1 MEGRQMAQTAEGPAA
16 LIARYVEPNP
26 HKPGEAEARLRDYGV
41 SVWALVEYWYGVDFD
56 KATVAQDYDLPPEA
70 VDAALAYYKAHKA
83 LVDARIALNAA

>member
-1 MEGRQMAQTAEGPAA
+1 MATTASDRAA
-16 LIARYVEPNP
+16 LIERYVEPSP

-56 KATVAQDYDLPPEA
+56 KAAVARDYELPPEA

-83 LVDARIALNAA
+83 LIDARIALNAV